1 MSKICCLFFFYDS
14 CVVIRVISFVQWR
27 IGYWV
32 RPFNICFLFWVDEL
46 AISSHG
52 LRSVTRSAVLHAV
65 SLRVRQRCF
74 FSLPAWPIPLTQSGS
89 GSEITS
95 CHLIYETSCIFVL
108 VKTYTVSQKKQDTK
122 LLPITSPNINRF
134 SKFFHCWT
142 Q

>member
-1 MSKICCLFFFYDS
+1 MYKICCLFFFYDS

-46 AISSHG
+46 AVSSHG
-52 LRSVTRSAVLHAV
+52 LRTVTRSAVLHAV

-74 FSLPAWPIPLTQSGS
+74 FFSSGTADSFDTVRFRFRNNIVPLNLWNVVHFRIGKNIHCES
-89 GSEITS
+89 
-95 CHLIYETSCIFVL
+95 
-108 VKTYTVSQKKQDTK
+108 KKQDTK

-134 SKFFHCWT
+134 SKFFLCWT